1 MILKIYIERGTKKIY
16 CILKGNR
23 GETVRERAGRQEGGE
38 REPKGRGEQ
47 GEGGKAGSNETPI

>member
-1 MILKIYIERGTKKIY
+1 LKGVQKKIK
-16 CILKGNR
+16 CFLNGSR